1 MSWMRRL
8 TNTFRRGA
16 LDRKI
21 DEELQFH
28 VEMRA
33 ADLERAGMTP
43 EEARRTARR
52 LLGNDAALRDRT
64 REGDVWVHLETALQ
78 DARYA
83 VRMLWRAP
91 WFTAAAVLTLSIGIG
106 VNTAMFAVVYGV
118 LIRPLPY
125 ADVDRLHFLFQSSP
139 RAGRTRITPLDF
151 VDLHAQVRSMRTAAI
166 VGNGFTFT
174 GHGDPE
180 LAVGHL
186 VSGEFFDLLG
196 VTPALGRTFGTAE
209 EAATTNDVIVLSHG
223 FWQRRF
229 GGDPNIIGR
238 TITANNRSFT
248 VLGVMKPDFSFQGR
262 TLSVLDAA
270 AAPRTESRQAP
281 DQSEFALRAG
291 AREAE
296 SGSVPDAAA
305 AELRSVAAALG
316 QAYPETHTNTSFLLS
331 SLTEETVGNVRGA
344 LQLLFAAVL
353 LVLLIACGNVTSLLL
368 ARFTVR
374 GAEVLVRAAL
384 GASRGRL
391 VRQFVIETLVLYAVG
406 TVAGIVLATWL
417 LNLLR
422 TLGPAAIPRVTD
434 VGLVMPVLAF
444 ACLAS
449 LVAALVFGIMPALQA
464 TRGASAS
471 GMRERTAT
479 AARSH
484 QRVRSTIV
492 VAQIAVALCLLAGA
506 SLVAR
511 SLLNL
516 ERVDKGFDAE
526 GRLTFNVVMPATRFP
541 DAPAMHAFYRRLLD
555 AIAARPE
562 FTSVG
567 TTTAFPLSGQD
578 LENSFAV
585 DGYVAASPEQEPVAA
600 LRGVSPGYTTAMGI
614 PLRSGRAFTPAD
626 DERGAPVA
634 LVNETFVRRYFGGRN
649 PIGGR
654 ISVGG
659 PEGPWRTVVGVV
671 ADVRHRA
678 LATEARPEVLLP
690 WLQLDAG
697 FLTAW
702 ARGISFVVR
711 SDMELAAAAT
721 LIRSQVRQVDANT
734 PVIELQPVSALVEQS
749 VAEPR
754 FRTFLL
760 SSFALTSVCLAAVG
774 IFGVLSYLVSERTRE
789 IGIRMALGARPRT
802 IFRDV
807 LAQGGWLVAIGSV
820 LGLAGGV
827 ALTRWIRGL
836 LFQVSP
842 ADPLTLAAATLG
854 LAVVAL
860 LAALIPARRAT
871 RVNPVIALRT

>member
-33 ADLERAGMTP
+33 ADLERDGMTP

-125 ADVDRLHFLFQSSP
+125 ADVDRLHFLFQSST

-209 EAATTNDVIVLSHG
+209 EAATTNDLIVLSHG

-248 VLGVMKPDFSFQGR
+248 VLGVMKPDFSFQGPR
-262 TLSVLDAA
+262 YQFWMPLPLRGPNPDKLPINRNSRFVQVLAKLNPA
-270 AAPRTESRQAP
+270 VS
-281 DQSEFALRAG
+281 
-291 AREAE
+291 
-296 SGSVPDAAA
+296 PDAAA

-316 QAYPETHTNTSFLLS
+316 QAYPEAHTNTSFLLS
-331 SLTEETVGNVRGA
+331 SLTEETVGNVRSA

-353 LVLLIACGNVTSLLL
+353 LVLLVACGNVTSLLL

-384 GASRGRL
+384 GASRARL

-406 TVAGIVLATWL
+406 TVAGIVLAAWL
-417 LNLLR
+417 LSLLR

-434 VGLVMPVLAF
+434 VEPRDAGPGLRLSRV
-444 ACLAS
+444 
-449 LVAALVFGIMPALQA
+449 
-464 TRGASAS
+464 TRGRI
-471 GMRERTAT
+471 G
-479 AARSH
+479 
-484 QRVRSTIV
+484 VRHH
-492 VAQIAVALCLLAGA
+492 AGPA
-506 SLVAR
+506 
-511 SLLNL
+511 
-516 ERVDKGFDAE
+516 GDA
-526 GRLTFNVVMPATRFP
+526 
-541 DAPAMHAFYRRLLD
+541 RRLC
-555 AIAARPE
+555 I
-562 FTSVG
+562 
-567 TTTAFPLSGQD
+567 
-578 LENSFAV
+578 
-585 DGYVAASPEQEPVAA
+585 
-600 LRGVSPGYTTAMGI
+600 
-614 PLRSGRAFTPAD
+614 
-626 DERGAPVA
+626 
-634 LVNETFVRRYFGGRN
+634 RY
-649 PIGGR
+649 
-654 ISVGG
+654 
-659 PEGPWRTVVGVV
+659 
-671 ADVRHRA
+671 A
-678 LATEARPEVLLP
+678 
-690 WLQLDAG
+690 
-697 FLTAW
+697 
-702 ARGISFVVR
+702 
-711 SDMELAAAAT
+711 
-721 LIRSQVRQVDANT
+721 
-734 PVIELQPVSALVEQS
+734 
-749 VAEPR
+749 
-754 FRTFLL
+754 
-760 SSFALTSVCLAAVG
+760 
-774 IFGVLSYLVSERTRE
+774 
-789 IGIRMALGARPRT
+789 
-802 IFRDV
+802 
-807 LAQGGWLVAIGSV
+807 
-820 LGLAGGV
+820 
-827 ALTRWIRGL
+827 
-836 LFQVSP
+836 
-842 ADPLTLAAATLG
+842 
-854 LAVVAL
+854 
-860 LAALIPARRAT
+860 
-871 RVNPVIALRT
+871 